1 MELKLKQKVVLSY
14 FRTQLKVRAVVSPKR
29 AAKWAF
35 DLFCTPFSGKPKRKQ
50 PPLFKKAK
58 YLTVNFENKRV
69 RGFVFAPQGAAT
81 GKKVLIAHG
90 FDSCCYK
97 FERYITPLQAKG
109 FEVYLFDAPGHG
121 LSDGKTI
128 HSLRYRNLMLQLH
141 EQFGGFDAVIA
152 HSLAG
157 LATALSLEQLAVLP
171 SKVVLI
177 APATEAST
185 AVKHFTKWIPMPP
198 VVLTAF
204 HEHIKSLGGNAIE
217 WYSVSRVLPDITTT
231 NILWLHDEKDLV
243 CPYADTAAI
252 RAAQLPNL
260 HFITTS
266 GLGHNH
272 IYRDNRVKKQIVAF
286 VADEPLPFEDERFL
300 HPPIENR
307 KQDKP

>member
-1 MELKLKQKVVLSY
+1 
-14 FRTQLKVRAVVSPKR
+14 
-29 AAKWAF
+29 
-35 DLFCTPFSGKPKRKQ
+35 
-50 PPLFKKAK
+50 
-58 YLTVNFENKRV
+58 
-69 RGFVFAPQGAAT
+69 
-81 GKKVLIAHG
+81 
-90 FDSCCYK
+90 
-97 FERYITPLQAKG
+97 
-109 FEVYLFDAPGHG
+109 
-121 LSDGKTI
+121 
-128 HSLRYRNLMLQLH
+128 MLQLH